1 LAIVDIEEKAMR
13 IASLGYVRVESPNA
27 REWETFGPEVLGMAL
42 SDGAPSGTVQ
52 LPNDDRPGRLS
63 VTEGPAIRLVC
74 LGWEVAGE
82 EQFGLAVEE
91 LERAGANVR
100 PASDEQREAARVIDL
115 VSVTDPAGFT
125 HEIFYGQLV
134 LPGSFRPG
142 RAMSGFVTG
151 DQGFGHAVLIGP
163 DLAKELSFSRETL
176 GFRVSDEID
185 MGTRVVFLHT
195 NPRHH
200 TLAMIGLDGI
210 RGMHHL
216 MMQVGSLDDVGSAY
230 DLCLD
235 RGVPISSTLGRHS
248 NDHMFSFYLRAPSGF
263 DVEYGCDAI
272 TVDDDD
278 WVVTKMTSPSIWGHR
293 PVESTPLGDCM
304 EPVSTG

>member
-1 LAIVDIEEKAMR
+1 MR
-13 IASLGYVRVESPNA
+13 ITSLGYVRVESPNA

-52 LPNDDRPGRLS
+52 LTNDDRPGRLS
-63 VTEGPAIRLVC
+63 IAEGSGNRLVC

-82 EQFGLAVEE
+82 EDFGVAVDE
-91 LERAGANVR
+91 LERAGLNVR
-100 PASDEQREAARVIDL
+100 RATDEQREAARVLDL

-142 RAMSGFVTG
+142 RTMSGFVTG
-151 DQGFGHAVLIGP
+151 DQGFGHAVLIVP
-163 DLAKELSFSRETL
+163 DLAKELTFVRNTL
-176 GFRVSDEID
+176 GFRVSDEIE
-185 MGTRVVFLHT
+185 MGTRVVFMHV

-210 RGMHHL
+210 RGMHHV
-216 MMQVGSLDDVGSAY
+216 MMQVVSLDDVGCAY

-235 RGVPISSTLGRHS
+235 RGVPISSTLGRHT
-248 NDHMFSFYLRAPSGF
+248 NDHMFSFYLRTPSGF
-263 DVEYGCDAI
+263 DIEYGWGAR

-278 WVVTKMTSPSIWGHR
+278 WVVTQMTAPSIWGHR
-293 PVESTPLGDCM
+293 PVESTPMGDCM
-304 EPVSTG
+304 EPVQV